1 MIWIQ
6 IFKEW
11 VTESNL
17 LEWQM
22 PLLVQLHNTDN
33 LLDKLLVVQQLL
45 LLLEGLQLLWI
56 GTLLQQ
62 SLPPSPGYPTDS
74 KLASFRV
81 RVPQINTFTPVRFS
95 HQISNNIR
103 CSNQKYHQHHQYT
116 TVHHLSMKVHCANWS
131 EPSTGIQATLQ
142 SHVHKISSNHS
153 PWLRQLNKH
162 FGIECV
168 HSCRRQVLCHSH
180 F

>member
-6 IFKEW
+6 FFKDW

-22 PLLVQLHNTDN
+22 PLLAQLHNTDN

-62 SLPPSPGYPTDS
+62 SLLLLPGYPTDS
-74 KLASFRV
+74 KLASFPV
-81 RVPQINTFTPVRFS
+81 MVSQINTFTPVRFS
-95 HQISNNIR
+95 HQISNNIK
-103 CSNQKYHQHHQYT
+103 CSNQYHQHHQYT
-116 TVHHLSMKVHCANWS
+116 IVHRLSRKVHCANWS

-142 SHVHKISSNHS
+142 SHVNKISSNHS
-153 PWLRQLNKH
+153 LRQLNRH
-162 FGIECV
+162 FGIQCV
-168 HSCRRQVLCHSH
+168 HSCRRAVLYHSH
-180 F
+180 L